1 MCFPNDFDYFDFDY
15 FDCPEKKISI
25 LSKKVNELFVDR
37 PNHFVTLHRENQARF
52 LQPLGEIFVTLK
64 GNKKMS
70 WKLKVESWKIRT
82 KKTGEGDDKAGMEK
96 LYPDRRGS

>member
-1 MCFPNDFDYFDFDY
+1 LCFPNDFDYFDFDY
-15 FDCPEKKISI
+15 LDCPEKKNSI

-37 PNHFVTLHRENQARF
+37 NVNVVSLPLNSNSTAKSGGASAKNKLSALDLHRLCHQSKSRVILSHF

-70 WKLKVESWKIRT
+70 
-82 KKTGEGDDKAGMEK
+82 
-96 LYPDRRGS
+96 